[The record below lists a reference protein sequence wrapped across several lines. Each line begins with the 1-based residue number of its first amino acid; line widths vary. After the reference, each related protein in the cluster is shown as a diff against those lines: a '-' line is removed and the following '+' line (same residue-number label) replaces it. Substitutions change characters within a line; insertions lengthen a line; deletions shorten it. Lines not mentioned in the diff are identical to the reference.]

1 MKILKCLKLDTN
13 RSCVKL
19 ELPNGP
25 NTLDA
30 LQEQVGGL
38 IEIPHIV
45 KDFNELGIDMVINEE
60 ALLLGL
66 EPTLAILRGHKIV
79 EVICGPI
86 LFVSHDEQG
95 NTVSLNNNQSKYL
108 METVF
113 KAQVVGIQMG
123 DEIKLMKYINI

>member
-1 MKILKCLKLDTN
+1 MKILRCLKLDTN
-13 RSCVKL
+13 RSCIKL

-45 KDFNELGIDMVINEE
+45 KAFNDLDIDMVINEE
-60 ALLLGL
+60 GKLLGL

-79 EVICGPI
+79 EIICGPV
-86 LFVSHDEQG
+86 LFVSHDDEG

-113 KAQVVGIQMG
+113 KAEVVGIQIG
-123 DEIKLMKYINI
+123 DELKLMKYINV